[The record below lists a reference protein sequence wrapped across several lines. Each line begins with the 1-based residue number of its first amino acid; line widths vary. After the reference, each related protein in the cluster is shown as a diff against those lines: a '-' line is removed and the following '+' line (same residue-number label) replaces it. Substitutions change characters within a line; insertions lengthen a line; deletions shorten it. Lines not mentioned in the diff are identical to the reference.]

1 MRGERVAKELQNKGY
16 ATYIPA
22 EEKHFIN
29 EVAELLYNDVFQIT
43 VNYIRTYSPEMF
55 CNTDSYFIVQYQD
68 DKGNI
73 FERRVKKLGYDRKED
88 LEYYKKK
95 FEEIREEARIWLM
108 KQNEVR

>member
-1 MRGERVAKELQNKGY
+1 M
-16 ATYIPA
+16 
-22 EEKHFIN
+22 
-29 EVAELLYNDVFQIT
+29 LYNDIFQIT
-43 VNYIRTYSPEMF
+43 VNYIRTYSPEMY

-73 FERRVKKLGYDRKED
+73 FERRVKKLDKDRMD
-88 LEYYKKK
+88 LEYYKNK